1 MISHV
6 TKRLISYLYNIRRI
20 ISLPSPPFEK
30 KRTFAIIPSIL
41 SRNTRSRSAIE
52 GIEITQRA
60 AWKRPAE
67 RKSPYPSRFHSRN
80 HRHSDRVVIQDSIS
94 LHLHTPETRV
104 EIKIERGVE
113 MYLCQEHRRYVSV
126 RLNETERMLCHVR
139 ILERFFKKVS
149 LIAELEYYKSI
160 NDFCRKSIA
169 SRVTKLTRWMGWD
182 LYGTGRWIDRL
193 SRWRRALRR
202 IPPW

>member
-1 MISHV
+1 
-6 TKRLISYLYNIRRI
+6 
-20 ISLPSPPFEK
+20 
-30 KRTFAIIPSIL
+30 
-41 SRNTRSRSAIE
+41 
-52 GIEITQRA
+52 
-60 AWKRPAE
+60 
-67 RKSPYPSRFHSRN
+67 
-80 HRHSDRVVIQDSIS
+80 
-94 LHLHTPETRV
+94 
-104 EIKIERGVE
+104 

-139 ILERFFKKVS
+139 VLERFFKKVS

-193 SRWRRALRR
+193 SR
-202 IPPW
+202 